1 MGTAFERLLNFI
13 SLRYF
18 TAYHFQLLLMRRFL
32 PIFLLLAFLKPVQT
46 KAQFE
51 SFKDSVVQLYGIV
64 MTADSL
70 KGLESVSVVVKGQ
83 NRGTVTNDRGVFS
96 IVVLKGD
103 EIEFSS
109 VGYRSKSIF
118 VPKDLVGN
126 QQSVIQLMVNDTVY
140 LPATIIKARPTRAQF
155 ERDFLNNPVPDDNIA
170 VAKKNNDAAT
180 RRLLVANMPLDGREA
195 SSQFLR
201 QASTKAYYAGQVAPQ
216 NIFNPF
222 AWAEFI
228 KAWKRG
234 DFKKKSYSTTPS
246 SSSTTPST
254 TPTPNDIYKPRHTP

>member
-1 MGTAFERLLNFI
+1 
-13 SLRYF
+13 
-18 TAYHFQLLLMRRFL
+18 MRK
-32 PIFLLLAFLKPVQT
+32 FLLISFVVCCLKPVQT

-51 SFKDSVVQLYGIV
+51 TFKDSVVQLYGLV

-83 NRGTVTNDRGVFS
+83 NRGTVTNEKGVFS

-103 EIEFSS
+103 EIEFTSIGYKAKS
-109 VGYRSKSIF
+109 VII
-118 VPKDLVGN
+118 PKDLQSN

-140 LPATIIKARPTRAQF
+140 LPATIIKTRPSRAQF
-155 ERDFLNNPVPDDNIA
+155 ERDFLNTPVADDYIT
-170 VAKKNNDAAT
+170 VARKNNDAAT
-180 RRLLVANMPLDGREA
+180 RRMLVANLPTDGREA
-195 SSQFLR
+195 SNQFLR
-201 QASTKAYYAGQVAPQ
+201 QAGNKAYYQGQTPPQ

-234 DFKKKSYSTTPS
+234 DYKKK
-246 SSSTTPST
+246 
-254 TPTPNDIYKPRHTP
+254 K

>member
-1 MGTAFERLLNFI
+1 MKKIISYLLIACF
-13 SLRYF
+13 
-18 TAYHFQLLLMRRFL
+18 FL
-32 PIFLLLAFLKPVQT
+32 PVVA

-83 NRGTVTNDRGVFS
+83 NRGTITNERGVFS

-103 EIEFSS
+103 MIEFTSI
-109 VGYRSKSIF
+109 GYK
-118 VPKDLVGN
+118 PKLITIPKNLEGN

-140 LPATIIKARPTRAQF
+140 MAATIIKPRPSKAQF
-155 ERDFLNNPVPDDNIA
+155 ERDFVNANVPDDNITIA
-170 VAKKNNDAAT
+170 RKNNDVAT
-180 RRLLVANMPLDGREA
+180 RRMLIATLPVDGREA
-195 SSQFLR
+195 SSQYLK
-201 QASTKAYYAGQVAPQ
+201 QASKKAYYAGQTPPM

-234 DFKKKSYSTTPS
+234 DYKKK
-246 SSSTTPST
+246 
-254 TPTPNDIYKPRHTP
+254 H